1 MLVSLFA
8 FSLNNLV
15 QSIRW
20 FRPYPYTSAV
30 EFLLTIFWVIP
41 FFLTYVF
48 LFIVSDILAK
58 PTDSVDAEPT
68 DADLKSTQSE
78 IEMEQKSLGV

>member
-15 QSIRW
+15 QSIQW
-20 FRPYPYTSAV
+20 FRPYPYTAAV
-30 EFLLTIFWVIP
+30 ELVLTIFWVIP

-58 PTDSVDAEPT
+58 PTDIVDVEPT
-68 DADLKSTQSE
+68 DADSKSTKSDFE
-78 IEMEQKSLGV
+78 IEKKA